1 MNDVFLKGLSSSQ
14 VSNWLGQNSYGNIP
28 VPARTGRVVPTS
40 LQYLVIGGGGGGGG
54 GTGGGG
60 GAGGYRCSVP
70 GESTGGGGSAESE
83 ISVVPGQ
90 KFIIVVGAGGSGEVP
105 TQNFGPAKSGSP
117 SYFAGIIS
125 YGGGAGGPGLTAG
138 GAEGPGLNGGCGGG
152 GGGGY
157 YVPYAGGLAYN
168 IPTQGYAGGVSQ
180 GNNNYC
186 GGGGGGA
193 GAIGGAG
200 NFTVTPR
207 GKGGDGLSSA
217 ITGTSITRAGGGG
230 GGSYFAISTVGGSGG
245 GGNGNTS
252 NGAPGWAGSNG
263 TINTGSGGGGA
274 GNWYAATTNA
284 GGNGGKG
291 IVIIRYPSTFSLAA
305 STSGSPTQTT
315 TGGYH
320 IYIFNDSGSITF

>member
-40 LQYLVIGGGGGGGG
+40 LQYLVIGGGGGAGT

-70 GESTGGGGSAESE
+70 GETMGGGGSAESE

-90 KFIIVVGAGGSGEVP
+90 KFIIIVGAGGSGEI
-105 TQNFGPAKSGSP
+105 PAPQHPSVAKNGSP
-117 SYFAGIIS
+117 SYFGGIIA
-125 YGGGAGGPGLTAG
+125 YGGGAGGAGIYLGERPGY
-138 GAEGPGLNGGCGGG
+138 NGGCGGG
-152 GGGGY
+152 AGAGY
-157 YVPYAGGLAYN
+157 YGAYTGGLAYTT
-168 IPTQGYAGGVSQ
+168 PTQGYAGGVSQ

-193 GAIGGAG
+193 GAIGTAGTVGVTSRGSGGA
-200 NFTVTPR
+200 
-207 GKGGDGLSSA
+207 GLSSA

-230 GGSYFAISTVGGSGG
+230 GGSLQPVTAAGGSGG
-245 GGNGNTS
+245 GGNGNS
-252 NGAPGWAGSNG
+252 VNNGNGSNA
-263 TINTGSGGGGA
+263 TINTGSGGGG
-274 GNWYAATTNA
+274 GGYAYPIVTAV

-320 IYIFNDSGSITF
+320 IYVFNDSGSITF